1 MRMATILKWALIG
14 GILSA
19 AGGCRKNFMSINTD
33 PDVIGSSQINFN
45 YLFTNAE
52 LQTSGNTDGNG
63 YEDWRNNLIY
73 SSCMIQHLSS
83 TEFYWDGD
91 KYLYSAPYNSAYW
104 DENYPNAI
112 ANMAEVMQ
120 HTMNDGS
127 QANFYQICRIF
138 RVFMFQRMTDMYGDC
153 PYFQAGLGYIS
164 GITAPV
170 YDKQQDIYTDML
182 EELEDAANRLNPQA
196 ANTVG
201 KADLLYGGDVGA
213 WQRFAYSEMTRL
225 AMRLVKVD
233 PDIARQW
240 VTIAAGGGVFR
251 GNIDNAVVPHQDI
264 TGTPVVSGTGLILIG
279 NDPNGYRLSQT
290 FVSFLRNS
298 GDPRLPYLATVCSNP
313 DSAADMGDTT
323 AADQLGQPNGFDGP
337 NSGTPFDLTLASGWP
352 GNQNSYSVVNR
363 YTFAR
368 LDAPTFFLTY
378 SETQLLLAEA
388 AARGWIGGDPAAYYT
403 AGVQGAMQQLA
414 AQAGAGPRDTAIL
427 TWLQAHPY
435 NPNIGLQQI
444 NEQYWVAGFMDEN
457 ECFANWRR
465 SGYPVLTP
473 VSYPGN
479 VTGGTIP
486 RRFTYP
492 QTEASTN
499 TANYNAAVSRLANG
513 DRMTSRVWWDQ

>member
-1 MRMATILKWALIG
+1 MKRMAIILRWALIG
-14 GILSA
+14 GVLSA

-33 PDVIGSSQINFN
+33 PDVISSSQINFN

-153 PYFQAGLGYIS
+153 PYFQAGLGFIS

-225 AMRLVKVD
+225 AMRLAKVD
-233 PDIARQW
+233 PDMARQW

-251 GNIDNAVVPHQDI
+251 GNIDNAIVPHQNV

-323 AADQLGQPNGFDGP
+323 AADQLGQPNGFDEP

-352 GNQNSYSVVNR
+352 GNQNSYSLVNR

-368 LDAPTFFLTY
+368 LDAPTFSSPTARPSCCWRRRRPGAGSAATRQPIIPRAYRAPCSNWPPRQAQGHAIPRSSPGCKLILTIRTLVF
-378 SETQLLLAEA
+378 SRSTNNTGWLAS
-388 AARGWIGGDPAAYYT
+388 WMKMNVLPIG
-403 AGVQGAMQQLA
+403 AGVG
-414 AQAGAGPRDTAIL
+414 T
-427 TWLQAHPY
+427 
-435 NPNIGLQQI
+435 
-444 NEQYWVAGFMDEN
+444 
-457 ECFANWRR
+457 R
-465 SGYPVLTP
+465 S
-473 VSYPGN
+473 
-479 VTGGTIP
+479 
-486 RRFTYP
+486 
-492 QTEASTN
+492 
-499 TANYNAAVSRLANG
+499 
-513 DRMTSRVWWDQ
+513 